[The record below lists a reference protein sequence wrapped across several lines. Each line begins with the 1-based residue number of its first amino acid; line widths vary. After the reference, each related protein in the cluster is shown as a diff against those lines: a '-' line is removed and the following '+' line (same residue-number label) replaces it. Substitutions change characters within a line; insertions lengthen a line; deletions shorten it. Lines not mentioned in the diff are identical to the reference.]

1 MSKLISLLFKFPYQ
15 RILLLIFI
23 YTPFL
28 FCCDQKEKQYVKE
41 QLADTSE
48 DVSIITES
56 NKKVIVFFGN
66 SITAGYRLDLSEA
79 FPFLIGEFIDSLK
92 LNYRVVNAGLSGE
105 TTSSGNSR
113 VEWVLKNQVDIFV
126 LELGSNDGLRGIK
139 TEETRKNIKGIIDKV
154 KNKYPE
160 AKIVLAGMQIPPNM
174 GQEYSDSFKHI
185 FPELALEYKIPLIP
199 FILEGV
205 AGVPELNLDDG
216 IHPTPEGHMILAKN
230 IWDILSPM
238 L

>member
-1 MSKLISLLFKFPYQ
+1 
-15 RILLLIFI
+15 
-23 YTPFL
+23 
-28 FCCDQKEKQYVKE
+28 
-41 QLADTSE
+41 
-48 DVSIITES
+48 
-56 NKKVIVFFGN
+56 
-66 SITAGYRLDLSEA
+66 
-79 FPFLIGEFIDSLK
+79 
-92 LNYRVVNAGLSGE
+92 
-105 TTSSGNSR
+105 
-113 VEWVLKNQVDIFV
+113 
-126 LELGSNDGLRGIK
+126 
-139 TEETRKNIKGIIDKV
+139 
-154 KNKYPE
+154 
-160 AKIVLAGMQIPPNM
+160 M

>member
-15 RILLLIFI
+15 RILLLIFL

-28 FCCDQKEKQYVKE
+28 FCCDQKEKQSVKE

-154 KNKYPE
+154 KNKY
-160 AKIVLAGMQIPPNM
+160 GT
-174 GQEYSDSFKHI
+174 GI
-185 FPELALEYKIPLIP
+185 FR
-199 FILEGV
+199 
-205 AGVPELNLDDG
+205 
-216 IHPTPEGHMILAKN
+216 
-230 IWDILSPM
+230 
-238 L
+238 